1 MFDNQF
7 IELENKVKQEMF
19 NNMDIQNAYI
29 TLYRELRRYIWG
41 FDVVDAIAELEIA
54 SYRTCPD
61 IDEVRGKYN
70 QLEYL
75 VKFTAQDDEELREAL
90 DDFNDVINSG
100 ETTYAMLRR
109 VNEVI

>member
-7 IELENKVKQEMF
+7 IELDGERNPEMF
-19 NNMDIQNAYI
+19 NNMDIQNAYV
-29 TLYRELRRYIWG
+29 TLYKELRRYIWG
-41 FDVVDAIAELEIA
+41 FDIVDAIAELEVA

-75 VKFTAQDDEELREAL
+75 VKYVAEDDERLQKAMN
-90 DDFNDVINSG
+90 DFNDVINSG
-100 ETTYAMLRR
+100 ETTYAILRK